1 MKKGYLNESGSSET
15 IVTAIFLITA
25 VVATV
30 VMVNAIWPIIT
41 TTSGTVSATTHSADM
56 IMRTDFK
63 IVAAFNTTMGG
74 YEIYMNNVGSQP
86 ISFEEINQSVVFCG
100 TSVGNLLISGD
111 GTKSG
116 QWNAVILPDATSGF
130 WDPGE
135 TLKVYAW
142 RDDSKMGVPIYF
154 QFVLPNGVWRSTEF
168 T

>member
-1 MKKGYLNESGSSET
+1 MKKAYLNESGSAET

-63 IVAAFNTTMGG
+63 IVAAFNTTSR

-86 ISFEEINQSVVFCG
+86 ISFEEMNKSTVFCG
-100 TSVGNLLISGD
+100 TSVGNRLTSG
-111 GTKSG
+111 SSSVLG

-135 TLKVYAW
+135 TLVVYAY
-142 RDDSKMGVPIYF
+142 REKFGVPIYF